1 LWRTLPYPRLMA
13 NERARQLRHDC
24 TEPEGRLWRELSGR
38 RLGGHRFRRQ
48 HPLGSYVV
56 DFVCLERRFVV
67 EVDGV
72 QHDEPERVAHDE
84 RRTRWLESEGFMVL
98 RVRNGEILDNLGGV
112 AESIFQELARRPE
125 VARSRRVARPPPPSR
140 AD

>member
-1 LWRTLPYPRLMA
+1 MLKYPCRMA
-13 NERARQLRHDC
+13 NKRARQLRRDS
-24 TEPEGRLWRELSGR
+24 TEPERRLWRELSGR
-38 RLGGHRFRRQ
+38 RLGGYRFRRQ

-72 QHDEPERVAHDE
+72 QHAKPEQVAHDQ
-84 RRTRWLESEGFMVL
+84 RRTGWLESEGFVVL

-112 AESIFQELARRPE
+112 AETIFQELARRPV
-125 VARSRRVARPPPPSR
+125 VARTRRADRSPPPGR
-140 AD
+140 AK